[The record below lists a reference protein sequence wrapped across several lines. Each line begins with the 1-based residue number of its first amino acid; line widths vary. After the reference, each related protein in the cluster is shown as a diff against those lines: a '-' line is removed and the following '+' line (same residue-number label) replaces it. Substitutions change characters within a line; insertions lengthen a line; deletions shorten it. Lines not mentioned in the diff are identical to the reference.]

1 MTAASVTAGPEL
13 RPVSGR
19 RPGWVALVAATL
31 AVVAVVLRLRGVD
44 LPASLY
50 RVGLFHREGLSLW
63 DSQWYAG
70 HWTLNYS
77 VIFAPVAAT
86 LGVPLTEVAS
96 AGVAA
101 WMFDRLVT
109 AHLGPG
115 VRVGS
120 LLFAFG
126 TLAQV
131 AIGQLPFLL
140 GEALAL
146 SACWAISRRR
156 PKIAIPL
163 ALASSMAS
171 PLAGAF
177 LGLAATAW
185 LIESWPRRRQT
196 HGALAAAA
204 VAPALVLTTA
214 FPGQGVM
221 PFPTLDFVALFGLI
235 AVAGLVVPARHR
247 GLRIAVALYLAA
259 IGLSYLAPVAMG
271 GNISRLGECV
281 GAPLLTC
288 VLWPGR
294 RRLLPFIAV
303 PIALLQWG
311 PALATFSTN
320 PRDPSTHASYFSP
333 LISFLRTH
341 GSPLGRVE
349 VVPTALHWEAA
360 YVAPIVPLARG
371 WERQLDTADNPLFYQ
386 QGSLG
391 ATTYRDWLLKNG
403 VRYVALS
410 DVALDYAALREAK
423 LLRGGVPGLRTVWR
437 GPHWQVYA
445 VSGAPGMLTGPARL
459 TQLTGSRVR
468 LEVLRP
474 GPLLLRLR
482 YSTFWQLTAGRACLN
497 EGTDGWTA
505 IQTQAPGPLS
515 LRLVIGSA
523 APPTCPA
530 GVPAALR
537 APATGPTAG
546 MS

>member
-19 RPGWVALVAATL
+19 RPGWAALVAATL

-140 GEALAL
+140 GEALAM
-146 SACWAISRRR
+146 SACWAMTRRR
-156 PKIAIPL
+156 PGIALPL
-163 ALASSMAS
+163 ALASSLAS

-185 LIESWPRRRQT
+185 LIEAWPQRRST
-196 HGALAAAA
+196 HAALAAAA
-204 VAPALVLTTA
+204 VAPALILTTV
-214 FPGQGVM
+214 FPGQGAM
-221 PFPTLDFVALFGLI
+221 PFPTLDFVALFGLTALGAI
-235 AVAGLVVPARHR
+235 AVPSRHR
-247 GLRIAVALYLAA
+247 GLRIAVSLYLVA
-259 IGLSYLAPVAMG
+259 IAMSYLLPMALG
-271 GNISRLGECV
+271 GNVSRLGECV

-288 VLWPGR
+288 VLWPQR
-294 RRLLPFIAV
+294 RRLLPFVAV

-320 PRDPSTHASYFSP
+320 PADLSTHAAYFRP
-333 LISFLRTH
+333 LVSFLRAH
-341 GSPLGRVE
+341 GTPLGRVE
-349 VVPTALHWEAA
+349 VVPTSLHWEAA
-360 YVAPIVPLARG
+360 YVAPVAPLARG
-371 WERQLDTADNPLFYQ
+371 WERQLDTADNPLFYRPHP
-386 QGSLG
+386 LDP
-391 ATTYRDWLLKNG
+391 ATYRAWLLENG
-403 VRYVALS
+403 VRYVALP
-410 DVALDYAALREAK
+410 DVALDYAATREAQ
-423 LLRGGVPGLRTVWR
+423 LLRRGIPGLRVVWR
-437 GPHWQVYA
+437 SAHWRVYA

-459 TQLTGSRVR
+459 TQLAGNHVH
-468 LEVLRP
+468 LEVLGP
-474 GPLLLRLR
+474 GELLLRVR
-482 YSTFWQLTAGRACLN
+482 YSSLWQLTSGQACLA
-497 EGTDGWTA
+497 EGMDGWTA
-505 IQTQAPGPLS
+505 IEARAPGHLS
-515 LRLVIGSA
+515 LQLGIGSG
-523 APPTCPA
+523 PSPTCPP
-530 GVPAALR
+530 GGPAITPR
-537 APATGPTAG
+537 APAGTA
-546 MS
+546 